1 MKIED
6 KVRSLIEDKLNAKD
20 IFIDKIEYIKEDGNN
35 FLRITIDKKEGV
47 DIDTC
52 VEASKIINPI
62 LDTNDILESSYI
74 LDVTSKGIGDN

>member
-35 FLRITIDKKEGV
+35 FLRITIDKKERV

-52 VEASKIINPI
+52 VEASTIINPI
-62 LDTNDILESSYI
+62 LDKNDVSESSYI